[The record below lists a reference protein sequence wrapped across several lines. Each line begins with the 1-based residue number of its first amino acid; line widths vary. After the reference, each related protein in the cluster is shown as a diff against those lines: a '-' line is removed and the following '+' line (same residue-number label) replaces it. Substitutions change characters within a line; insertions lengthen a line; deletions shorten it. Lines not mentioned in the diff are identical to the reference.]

1 MWQSLF
7 KSWLMGQA
15 REQLRQAASQ
25 AAGAQAS
32 GKSAAADPGT
42 SAEQGPPERKP
53 EVCHVGLVFA
63 LGIEAGGLIDQLS
76 GVIRIDGAGFVA
88 REGGLD
94 GRRLV
99 IIEAGVG
106 AKAAA
111 SATSALIQG
120 HKPRWIITA
129 GFAGGLDDRLQQ
141 GDILMANEIVD
152 LEGHRLTID
161 LKFDPQALHSMRHL
175 HVGRLLTADR
185 VVGDIEEK
193 RALGQQRGALAVDME
208 SMAVADVCR
217 QEQVRC
223 LSIRVISDAVDRAL
237 PKDIDY
243 LVKRKTLAG
252 RIGAAAGAAV
262 RRPSSIK
269 DMWQLKEDALL
280 ASDRLASFLAG
291 IIGQLP

>member
-1 MWQSLF
+1 
-7 KSWLMGQA
+7 MGQA
-15 REQLRQAASQ
+15 REQLRQAAGAKSPGETGP
-25 AAGAQAS
+25 AG
-32 GKSAAADPGT
+32 PGT
-42 SAEQGPPERKP
+42 AAEHGPPERRP

-63 LGIEAGGLIDQLS
+63 MGIEAGGLIDQLS
-76 GVIRIDGAGFVA
+76 GVIRIDGANFVA
-88 REGGLD
+88 REGGLE
-94 GRRLV
+94 GKRLV
-99 IIEAGVG
+99 VVESGVG
-106 AKAAA
+106 ATAAA
-111 SATSALIQG
+111 SAATALIQG
-120 HKPRWIITA
+120 HKPRWIISA

-161 LKFDPQALHSMRHL
+161 LKFDPQALQNMRHL
-175 HVGRLLTADR
+175 HVGRLLTVDS

-193 RALGQQRGALAVDME
+193 RALGQRQGALAVDME
-208 SMAVADVCR
+208 SIAVADVCR

-223 LSIRVISDAVDRAL
+223 LSIRVISDAVDQVL
-237 PKDIDY
+237 PKDLDY

-269 DMWQLKEDALL
+269 DMWQLKEDALV
-280 ASDRLASFLAG
+280 ASDRLAKFLAG

>member
-1 MWQSLF
+1 
-7 KSWLMGQA
+7 MGQA

-25 AAGAQAS
+25 ATAQPPCES
-32 GKSAAADPGT
+32 SAAGPGT
-42 SAEQGPPERKP
+42 AAEQGPPERKP

-88 REGGLD
+88 REGGLE
-94 GRRLV
+94 GKRLLV
-99 IIEAGVG
+99 VEAGVG
-106 AKAAA
+106 AEAAA
-111 SATSALIQG
+111 SAATALIQG
-120 HKPRWIITA
+120 HKPRWIISA

-152 LEGHRLTID
+152 LDGQRLTID
-161 LKFDPQALHSMRHL
+161 LKFDPQSLESMRHL

-193 RALGQQRGALAVDME
+193 RVLGQQHGALAVDME

-223 LSIRVISDAVDRAL
+223 LSIRVISDAVDHAL

-269 DMWQLKEDALL
+269 DMWQLKEDALV
-280 ASDRLASFLAG
+280 ASDRLAKFLVG